1 MDNKNIIIIILV
13 CVLVAISALVAY
25 SMLFSQT
32 QPDQNIT
39 LSNRTADVVTADTI
53 SHEDQA
59 SSSSSSGSGGT
70 HTEHLNGGD
79 VEVDENGIVVGTY
92 NSKGQYFP
100 GGQLGG
106 MTIEEA
112 RAFDE
117 RASKYGLT

>member
-1 MDNKNIIIIILV
+1 MDNKNLIMIILV
-13 CVLVAISALVAY
+13 CVLVALSVFMAY

-32 QPDQNIT
+32 QPNQNIT
-39 LSNRTADVVTADTI
+39 SSNSTTDVVTADAI
-53 SHEDQA
+53 SHEDQ
-59 SSSSSSGSGGT
+59 SSSSKSGGT

-79 VEVDENGIVVGTY
+79 VEVDENGMVVGTY